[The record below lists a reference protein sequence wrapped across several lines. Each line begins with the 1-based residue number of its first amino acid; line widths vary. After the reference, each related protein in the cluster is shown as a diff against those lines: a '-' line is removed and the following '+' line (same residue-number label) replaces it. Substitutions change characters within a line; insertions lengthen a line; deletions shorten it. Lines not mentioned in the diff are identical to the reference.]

1 MKLDKQC
8 KAVKATERR
17 IADLTRKQEEQGGA
31 PRR

>member
-1 MKLDKQC
+1 MKRDKQS

-17 IADLTRKQEEQGGA
+17 IADLTRKQEEPGAA